1 MEPTEIE
8 FVYRYHNKQ
17 NQPLFE
23 VVRLKGKRFLQ
34 RRPDPNVE
42 GRWVYNLDG
51 VRRVPYRLPELLNAS
66 KQDFVYIVEG
76 EKDVETLVDQG
87 LPATCLPGGS
97 SATWWAEYNQYF
109 EGRLIAIIPDN
120 DEPGRRYAQRI
131 AEALVKVPDT
141 VVKIAEALVKV
152 PDTVVK
158 VVQLPDLLPKGD
170 VSDWLDA
177 GHTIGDLHKLTDEA
191 PVYERGKQLMRPID
205 ASRFQ
210 PMSSGELVKI
220 LGLTIKA
227 DEHNKLIT
235 FLAMLSAYTED
246 SQINI
251 SFNAPSS
258 TGKSYIPLEIAR
270 LFPEGDVREIGY
282 CSPTSFFHDTGRFD
296 KDAGGYIVD
305 LSHRILI
312 FLDQPHTLLL
322 QHLRPLLSHDKKEIV
337 MRITDK
343 TQKYGLRTKNIL
355 LIGYPAVIFC
365 SAGLKMDEQEA
376 TRFLLLSP
384 ETSAEK
390 IQQAVHERIRKAA
403 DSEAYQ
409 RWLDENPERGLLKD
423 RILAIRQAKVKN
435 IKIAEQ
441 EKIEQR
447 FLADNKV
454 LKPRHARDIGRLIAL
469 IKIFTL
475 LNVWFRE
482 RDGDTILAN
491 DDDIDEGF
499 KAWSAISESQELG
512 LPPYV
517 LRVFREV
524 IVPAYEEKNGSRAAA
539 IEEATGP
546 LGLSREEIR
555 RKHYEVYG
563 RHLPDWQFRREIL
576 PALETAGLVC
586 QESDPQ
592 DKRRKL
598 VYPTLQSIL
607 SDSAD
612 SGQSSTDV
620 DNRAENNIDCGVGY
634 FFGPP

>member
-141 VVKIAEALVKV
+141 VVK
-152 PDTVVK
+152 

-177 GHTIGDLHKLTDEA
+177 GHTIGDLHKLTDEVK
-191 PVYERGKQLMRPID
+191 PYEPGKIKID
-205 ASRFQ
+205 TSQFR
-210 PMSSGELVKI
+210 PMSSDELVEI
-220 LGLTIKA
+220 LGLTIKQ
-227 DEHNKLIT
+227 DEYNKLIT
-235 FLAMLSAYTED
+235 FLCALSAYTED

-499 KAWSAISESQELG
+499 KAWSAVSESQELG